1 MDLVHEDIIAPSCIL
16 GMWYMHK
23 GYVGNGVLGIHLP
36 GICSIA
42 MRIDEFKVKIKRFY
56 IEIRIHSGL
65 LRTTVK
71 ILLFSQGQ
79 HQARL
84 LRVVLRVNR
93 VNFDRWSKC
102 DNSSQLYLH
111 FWCFSHLEGLFEGI
125 ESFFLSSKF
134 VNLLQKSLHLRVGSS
149 KCLWIKARLPP
160 QKSPYLRPPSTYHG
174 VLKHHSQDHLW
185 HKSPLLLSCLSAK

>member
-1 MDLVHEDIIAPSCIL
+1 M
-16 GMWYMHK
+16 GYMHK

-42 MRIDEFKVKIKRFY
+42 MRMGEFKVKVKRYY
-56 IEIRIHSGL
+56 IEIRIHPGL
-65 LRTTVK
+65 LRTTAK

-102 DNSSQLYLH
+102 DDSSQLYLH
-111 FWCFSHLEGLFEGI
+111 F
-125 ESFFLSSKF
+125 
-134 VNLLQKSLHLRVGSS
+134 
-149 KCLWIKARLPP
+149 
-160 QKSPYLRPPSTYHG
+160 
-174 VLKHHSQDHLW
+174 
-185 HKSPLLLSCLSAK
+185 